1 MEMLKQVKQKNMNN
15 FKSKFLSKSPLNQEL
30 PNTLPTSDFTNAED
44 ENKAADNTELLT
56 IYPDRLNSKGE
67 TQTEKILEASKLH
80 REAIDTFNED
90 DENKGQNYRLAMEAG
105 ERTGI
110 VKDSINDANLKMNKL
125 ISAIKSGDY

>member
-1 MEMLKQVKQKNMNN
+1 MNN
-15 FKSKFLSKSPLNQEL
+15 FKSKFLSKSPLNQER
-30 PNTLPTSDFTNAED
+30 PTTLATDDFTNAED
-44 ENKAADNTELLT
+44 ENTAAANTELLT

-80 REAIDTFNED
+80 SDAIDTFNED

-110 VKDSINDANLKMNKL
+110 VRDSISDANLKMNKL

>member
-1 MEMLKQVKQKNMNN
+1 MNN

-80 REAIDTFNED
+80 SDAIDTFNED

-105 ERTGI
+105 ERTGF
-110 VKDSINDANLKMNKL
+110 VRDSISDANLKMNKL

>member
-80 REAIDTFNED
+80 SDAIDTFNED

-110 VKDSINDANLKMNKL
+110 VRDSISDANLKMNKL

>member
-15 FKSKFLSKSPLNQEL
+15 FKSKFLSKSPLNQER
-30 PNTLPTSDFTNAED
+30 PTTLATDDFTNAED
-44 ENKAADNTELLT
+44 ENTAAANTELTT

-80 REAIDTFNED
+80 SDAIDTFNED

-110 VKDSINDANLKMNKL
+110 VRDSINDANLKMNKL

>member
-1 MEMLKQVKQKNMNN
+1 MNN

-30 PNTLPTSDFTNAED
+30 PNTLPTSDFTTAENEKKTD
-44 ENKAADNTELLT
+44 DNTELLT

-80 REAIDTFNED
+80 SDAIDTFNED

-110 VKDSINDANLKMNKL
+110 VRDSISDANLKMNKL